1 MNLNICL
8 IWNMCKAWYT
18 DEIQKEAFMI
28 MVEVLS
34 FTKRTFTF
42 GQRDSL
48 PSYSKFHIYVWTYID
63 VPSLIKMIIN
73 YFFALTYGNDWE
85 LSFIDHILTHNTVL
99 NVSLHWI
106 IDTFPKC
113 EHLNTY
119 TLCFVTWICQNYI
132 FNSIWIKISQY
143 LRMECVYLKP
153 LFYRLI
159 IKWYRCSVLHGNLT

>member
-8 IWNMCKAWYT
+8 ISNMCKAWYT
-18 DEIQKEAFMI
+18 DDIQKEAFMI

-34 FTKRTFTF
+34 FIKMDIYIWTKGQFAKLFKIPHLCMNIHWRT
-42 GQRDSL
+42 
-48 PSYSKFHIYVWTYID
+48 H
-63 VPSLIKMIIN
+63 IKMIIN

-143 LRMECVYLKP
+143 LRMDCVYLKP
-153 LFYRLI
+153 LFYCLA
-159 IKWYRCSVLHGNLT
+159 IKWYRCCVLHGNPT

>member
-1 MNLNICL
+1 MNWNICL
-8 IWNMCKAWYT
+8 ISNMCKAWYT
-18 DEIQKEAFMI
+18 DDGSIHDNGGSLVIYKQGHLHLDK
-28 MVEVLS
+28 
-34 FTKRTFTF
+34 
-42 GQRDSL
+42 GDSL
-48 PSYSKFHIYVWTYID
+48 PSDSKFHIYVWTHID

-106 IDTFPKC
+106 IDTFTKC

-143 LRMECVYLKP
+143 LRMDCVYLKP
-153 LFYRLI
+153 LFYCLN
-159 IKWYRCSVLHGNLT
+159 IKWYTCVM